1 MTIIF
6 KPSRRAFLKN
16 SAVGTSGLVIGVS
29 LPGKL
34 LAQEFEGGQPNVFVR
49 IGRDNSITVVCGLSE
64 MGQGVLTA
72 IPQLLAEE
80 LDVPWSSVRVAQAPA
95 DPAFKNPIFG
105 MQATGGST
113 SIRGHYEP
121 IRKAG
126 ASAREMLIT
135 AAAQKWSVDRA
146 ECKAANGVITHK
158 SGKKVTYG
166 EVASAASKLP
176 AVTDARLK
184 DPKDFKIIGKGVKR
198 LDTAAKV
205 NGTAKFGMD
214 VKLPGLLTA
223 VMARPPVL
231 GAKAVSGNDAKA
243 KAIPGVKQ
251 VISIPA
257 GVAVLAD
264 GYWAAKQGRDA
275 LEIKWE
281 GGEEQLSSEGVS
293 KMLTGGASGA
303 GAVAREEG
311 NVAQATAARTLEAT
325 YEAPYLAHACMEP
338 MNCTAWSKPNELEIW
353 AGTQAQGP
361 SQGIL
366 SKVAGIE
373 PKQVKV
379 NTMYLGGGFGRRFAP
394 DFTVAATLLS
404 KISGAPVKLVY
415 TREDDMKSYFY
426 RPASVTRFSA
436 GLDGGGKVVSFT
448 AKIAAP
454 SIMKASGFMQVPASG
469 VDSFAVEGIA
479 EIPYDIPN
487 MKIEYSQQEPGVQ
500 VWFLRSVGHSQNAFF
515 MESFVDEMALAAGRD
530 PYEFRR
536 DLLGKQP
543 VAKKVLE
550 TAAEKAGW
558 GKPLPA
564 GRARGIALHESFG
577 SWVAEVAEVSMNAQ
591 GQPRVH
597 RVVCAVDC
605 GQVVNPEIVKRQ
617 MESAIAYGL
626 SNAMFGKITFKAGQ
640 VEQNN
645 FHDYQIL
652 RMSEMPSVEVHIV
665 QSSEKPG
672 GVGEPGTPPIAP
684 AVANAVAKLTGKRVR
699 ALPFA
704 DQKMTA

>member
-176 AVTDARLK
+176 AVTDAKLK

-231 GAKAVSGNDAKA
+231 GAKAVSVNDTKA

-303 GAVAREEG
+303 GAVEREEG
-311 NVAQATAARTLEAT
+311 YVAQAPAARTLEAT

-577 SWVAEVAEVSMNAQ
+577 SWVAEVAEVSINAQ

>member
-1 MTIIF
+1 
-6 KPSRRAFLKN
+6 
-16 SAVGTSGLVIGVS
+16 
-29 LPGKL
+29 
-34 LAQEFEGGQPNVFVR
+34 
-49 IGRDNSITVVCGLSE
+49 
-64 MGQGVLTA
+64 
-72 IPQLLAEE
+72 
-80 LDVPWSSVRVAQAPA
+80 
-95 DPAFKNPIFG
+95 
-105 MQATGGST
+105 
-113 SIRGHYEP
+113 
-121 IRKAG
+121 
-126 ASAREMLIT
+126 
-135 AAAQKWSVDRA
+135 
-146 ECKAANGVITHK
+146 
-158 SGKKVTYG
+158 
-166 EVASAASKLP
+166 
-176 AVTDARLK
+176 
-184 DPKDFKIIGKGVKR
+184 
-198 LDTAAKV
+198 
-205 NGTAKFGMD
+205 
-214 VKLPGLLTA
+214 
-223 VMARPPVL
+223 
-231 GAKAVSGNDAKA
+231 
-243 KAIPGVKQ
+243 
-251 VISIPA
+251 
-257 GVAVLAD
+257 
-264 GYWAAKQGRDA
+264 
-275 LEIKWE
+275 
-281 GGEEQLSSEGVS
+281 
-293 KMLTGGASGA
+293 
-303 GAVAREEG
+303 
-311 NVAQATAARTLEAT
+311 
-325 YEAPYLAHACMEP
+325 
-338 MNCTAWSKPNELEIW
+338 
-353 AGTQAQGP
+353 
-361 SQGIL
+361 
-366 SKVAGIE
+366 
-373 PKQVKV
+373 
-379 NTMYLGGGFGRRFAP
+379 
-394 DFTVAATLLS
+394 
-404 KISGAPVKLVY
+404 
-415 TREDDMKSYFY
+415 
-426 RPASVTRFSA
+426 
-436 GLDGGGKVVSFT
+436 
-448 AKIAAP
+448 
-454 SIMKASGFMQVPASG
+454 
-469 VDSFAVEGIA
+469 
-479 EIPYDIPN
+479 

-577 SWVAEVAEVSMNAQ
+577 SWVAEVAEVSINAQ